1 MLRVS
6 AYITYITQEGDT
18 FDELALDM
26 YGDER
31 LSHYIIEYNPD
42 YADVLIFEAN
52 VELALPVIEDPETP
66 DTLPPWRRDEE
77 DLDEG
82 AEDDEEDEG
91 EDEDDEDEED
101 EEA

>member
-1 MLRVS
+1 MRRVS

-42 YADVLIFEAN
+42 YADVLIFPAN
-52 VELALPVIEDPETP
+52 VELYLPGVEDAETP
-66 DTLPPWRRDEE
+66 ETLPPWRRDE
-77 DLDEG
+77 D
-82 AEDDEEDEG
+82 EDEAA
-91 EDEDDEDEED
+91 EED
-101 EEA
+101 EEEDDS

>member
-6 AYITYITQEGDT
+6 AYIPYITQEGDT
-18 FDELALDM
+18 FDDLALDM

-66 DTLPPWRRDEE
+66 DTLPPWRRDED
-77 DLDEG
+77 DLDEDSE
-82 AEDDEEDEG
+82 ADEEDEG
-91 EDEDDEDEED
+91 EEGDE
-101 EEA
+101 A

>member
-66 DTLPPWRRDEE
+66 DTLPPWRRDED
-77 DLDEG
+77 DLDEDT
-82 AEDDEEDEG
+82 EIDEEDEG
-91 EDEDDEDEED
+91 EDEED

>member
-66 DTLPPWRRDEE
+66 DTLPPWRRDED
-77 DLDEG
+77 DLDED
-82 AEDDEEDEG
+82 AETDEEDEG
-91 EDEDDEDEED
+91 ENEED